1 MVYYRDEMRFATMRV
16 LESFQSLLHS
26 ILAVFADFRANDFLD
41 ILLVAILL
49 YNAIKLVRQ
58 TRTMQLIKGLVVL
71 LLVYGAVSLLD
82 MEASGFLFNQLFRD
96 VILVLIV
103 VFQPEI
109 RHVIESMGRSR
120 FRGITGLHARNE
132 KIRYNEETAETIEA
146 VCRAC
151 AEMSDRKI
159 GVLLAF
165 EKQTPLGE
173 VIETG
178 TVVDAQISEELL
190 GNVFYP
196 KAPLHDGAAVIRDNR
211 LCAAGCILPLTQH
224 HDAVSSALGTRH
236 RAAIGLSEQSDAV
249 LVVVSEETGNI
260 SVAKEG
266 RLRRDISAGDLRE
279 ALTQELLLPDT
290 EDSESKWKS
299 FFGRL
304 RK

>member
-1 MVYYRDEMRFATMRV
+1 MSI
-16 LESFQSLLHS
+16 LNSLQSLAHNVF
-26 ILAVFADFRANDFLD
+26 AVFADFRFNDFLD
-41 ILLVAILL
+41 ILLVAVLI
-49 YNAIKLVRQ
+49 YNAIKLIRE
-58 TRTMQLIKGLVVL
+58 TRTMQLIKGLAVL
-71 LLVYGAVSLLD
+71 LLVYGLVSVLK
-82 MEASGFLFNQLFRD
+82 MEASGYLFNALFRD

-120 FRGITGLHARNE
+120 FRGIGTLHARSA

-159 GVLLAF
+159 GVLMAF
-165 EKQTPLGE
+165 ERETPLGE
-173 VIETG
+173 IIQTG
-178 TVVDAQISEELL
+178 TTVDARISEELL

-196 KAPLHDGAAVIRDNR
+196 KAPLHDGAAVVRDNR
-211 LCAAGCILPLTQH
+211 LYAAGCILPLTQNH
-224 HDAVSSALGTRH
+224 NAVSSALGTRH

-266 RLRRDISAGDLRE
+266 KLRRDMSPGDLRE
-279 ALTQELLLPDT
+279 VLSQELLLPDT
-290 EDSESKWKS
+290 DENESRLKS

-304 RK
+304 HK

>member
-1 MVYYRDEMRFATMRV
+1 MAIFDSV
-16 LESFQSLLHS
+16 QSLLHN
-26 ILAVFADFRANDFLD
+26 ILAVFADFRFNDFLD
-41 ILLVAILL
+41 ILLVAVLL
-49 YNAIKLVRQ
+49 YNGIRLVRQ
-58 TRTMQLIKGLVVL
+58 TRSMQLIKGLIVL
-71 LLVYGAVSLLD
+71 LLVYGGVSVLKMD
-82 MEASGFLFNQLFRD
+82 ASGFLFNELFRN

-120 FRGITGLHARNE
+120 FRGGLFGLRASNE

-159 GVLLAF
+159 GVLLVF
-165 EKQTPLGE
+165 EKQTPLAE
-173 VIETG
+173 IIQTG
-178 TVVDAQISEELL
+178 TSVDAIVSEELL

-236 RAAIGLSEQSDAV
+236 RAAIGMSEQSDAV
-249 LVVVSEETGNI
+249 MVVVSEETGNI

-279 ALTQELLLPDT
+279 ALGQELLLAETDENEP
-290 EDSESKWKS
+290 KWKS
-299 FFGRL
+299 FLGRL
-304 RK
+304 HL

>member
-1 MVYYRDEMRFATMRV
+1 M
-16 LESFQSLLHS
+16 SFFNSLHSLLHN
-26 ILAVFADFRANDFLD
+26 ILAVFADFHFNDFLD
-41 ILLVAILL
+41 ILLVAVLL
-49 YNAIKLVRQ
+49 YNGIRLVRQ
-58 TRTMQLIKGLVVL
+58 TRSMQLIKGLIVL
-71 LLVYGAVSLLD
+71 LLVYGGVSVLK
-82 MEASGFLFNQLFRD
+82 MNASGFLFNELFRN

-120 FRGITGLHARNE
+120 FRGGLFGLRASNE

-159 GVLLAF
+159 GVLLVF
-165 EKQTPLGE
+165 EKQTPLAE
-173 VIETG
+173 IIQTG
-178 TVVDAQISEELL
+178 TIVDARVSEELL

-224 HDAVSSALGTRH
+224 HNAVSSALGTRH
-236 RAAIGLSEQSDAV
+236 RAAIGMSEQSDAV
-249 LVVVSEETGNI
+249 MVVVSEENGNI

-279 ALTQELLLPDT
+279 ALGQELLLAETD
-290 EDSESKWKS
+290 ENESKWKS
-299 FFGRL
+299 FLGRL
-304 RK
+304 HL

>member
-1 MVYYRDEMRFATMRV
+1 MSV
-16 LESFQSLLHS
+16 LAYLQSLAHN
-26 ILAVFADFRANDFLD
+26 IFAVFADFRFNDFLD
-41 ILLVAILL
+41 IMLVAILL
-49 YNAIKLVRQ
+49 YNAIKFIRQ

-71 LLVYGAVSLLD
+71 LLVYGVVSVLK
-82 MEASGFLFNQLFRD
+82 MEASGYLFNALFRD
-96 VILVLIV
+96 VFLVMIV

-120 FRGITGLHARNE
+120 FRTVGALHARSA

-165 EKQTPLGE
+165 ERETPLGE
-173 VIETG
+173 IIQTG
-178 TVVDAQISEELL
+178 TTIDAAVSEELL

-211 LCAAGCILPLTQH
+211 LIAAGCILPLTQNH
-224 HDAVSSALGTRH
+224 NEISSALGTRH

-249 LVVVSEETGNI
+249 LVVVSEETGFI
-260 SVAKEG
+260 SFAKEG
-266 RLRRDISAGDLRE
+266 KLRRDISAGDLRE
-279 ALTQELLLPDT
+279 ALSQELLLQDT

>member
-1 MVYYRDEMRFATMRV
+1 MKK
-16 LESFQSLLHS
+16 LLVT
-26 ILAVFADFRANDFLD
+26 II
-41 ILLVAILL
+41 ILLVAVLI
-49 YNAIKLVRQ
+49 YNAIKLIRQ
-58 TRTMQLIKGLVVL
+58 TRTMQLIKGLAL
-71 LLVYGAVSLLD
+71 LLVVYGLVSVLK
-82 MEASGFLFNQLFRD
+82 METSGFLFNALFRD
-96 VILVLIV
+96 VILMLIV

-120 FRGITGLHARNE
+120 FRGIGALHARNA
-132 KIRYNEETAETIEA
+132 KIRYNEETTETIEE

-165 EKQTPLGE
+165 ERDVPLGE

-178 TVVDAQISEELL
+178 TTIDARISEELL

-196 KAPLHDGAAVIRDNR
+196 KSPLHDGAAVIQDNR
-211 LCAAGCILPLTQH
+211 LCAAGCILPLTQNH
-224 HDAVSSALGTRH
+224 NAVSSALGTRH
-236 RAAIGLSEQSDAV
+236 RAALGLSEQSDAMV
-249 LVVVSEETGNI
+249 IVVSEETGYI

-266 RLRRDISAGDLRE
+266 KLRRDISPGELRE
-279 ALTQELLLPDT
+279 TLGQELLLPDT
-290 EDSESKWKS
+290 EDNESRWKS

>member
-1 MVYYRDEMRFATMRV
+1 MSIIAY
-16 LESFQSLLHS
+16 LQSLAHN
-26 ILAVFADFRANDFLD
+26 IFAVFANFRFNDFLD
-41 ILLVAILL
+41 ILLVAVLI
-49 YNAIKLVRQ
+49 YNAIKLIRE
-58 TRTMQLIKGLVVL
+58 TRTMQLIKGLALL
-71 LLVYGAVSLLD
+71 LLVYGLVSVLK
-82 MEASGFLFNQLFRD
+82 MEASGYLFNALFRD

-120 FRGITGLHARNE
+120 FRGIGALHTRSAR
-132 KIRYNEETAETIEA
+132 IRYNEETAETIEA

-165 EKQTPLGE
+165 EKQTPLAE
-173 VIETG
+173 VIQTG
-178 TVVDAQISEELL
+178 TTLDAAISEELL

-224 HDAVSSALGTRH
+224 HNAVSSALGTRH
-236 RAAIGLSEQSDAV
+236 RAAIGLSEQSDAAV
-249 LVVVSEETGNI
+249 VVVSEETGFI
-260 SVAKEG
+260 SLAKEG
-266 RLRRDISAGDLRE
+266 KLRRDISAGELRE
-279 ALTQELLLPDT
+279 TLSEELLLPDT
-290 EDSESKWKS
+290 EENESKWKN

>member
-1 MVYYRDEMRFATMRV
+1 MSI
-16 LESFQSLLHS
+16 LNSLQSLAHNVF
-26 ILAVFADFRANDFLD
+26 AVFADFRFNDFLD
-41 ILLVAILL
+41 ILLVAVLI
-49 YNAIKLVRQ
+49 YNAIKLIRE
-58 TRTMQLIKGLVVL
+58 TRTMQLIKGLAVL
-71 LLVYGAVSLLD
+71 LLVYGLVSVLK
-82 MEASGFLFNQLFRD
+82 MEASGYLFNALFRD

-120 FRGITGLHARNE
+120 FRGIGALHSRSA
-132 KIRYNEETAETIEA
+132 KIRYNEETAEAIEE

-159 GVLLAF
+159 GVLMAF
-165 EKQTPLGE
+165 ERETPLGE
-173 VIETG
+173 IIQTG
-178 TVVDAQISEELL
+178 TTIDARISEELL

-196 KAPLHDGAAVIRDNR
+196 KAPLHDGAAVVRDNR
-211 LCAAGCILPLTQH
+211 LYAAGCILPLTQNH
-224 HDAVSSALGTRH
+224 NAVSSALGTRH

-266 RLRRDISAGDLRE
+266 KLQRDMSPGDLRE
-279 ALTQELLLPDT
+279 VLSQELLLPDT
-290 EDSESKWKS
+290 DENESRLKS

-304 RK
+304 HK

>member
-1 MVYYRDEMRFATMRV
+1 M
-16 LESFQSLLHS
+16 SFFDSLQSLLHN
-26 ILAVFADFRANDFLD
+26 ILAVFADFHFNDFLD
-41 ILLVAILL
+41 ILLVAVLL
-49 YNAIKLVRQ
+49 YNGIRLVRQ
-58 TRTMQLIKGLVVL
+58 TRSMQLIKGLIVL
-71 LLVYGAVSLLD
+71 LLVYGGVSVLK
-82 MEASGFLFNQLFRD
+82 MNASGFLFNELFRN

-120 FRGITGLHARNE
+120 FRGGLFGLRASNE

-159 GVLLAF
+159 GVLLVF
-165 EKQTPLGE
+165 EKQTPLAE
-173 VIETG
+173 IIQTG
-178 TVVDAQISEELL
+178 TIVDARVSEELL

-224 HDAVSSALGTRH
+224 HNAVSSALGTRH
-236 RAAIGLSEQSDAV
+236 RAAIGMSEQSDAV
-249 LVVVSEETGNI
+249 MVVVSEENGNI

-279 ALTQELLLPDT
+279 ALGQELLLAETD
-290 EDSESKWKS
+290 ENESKWKS
-299 FFGRL
+299 FLGRL
-304 RK
+304 HL

>member
-1 MVYYRDEMRFATMRV
+1 MSILAF
-16 LESFQSLLHS
+16 LQSLTHN
-26 ILAVFADFRANDFLD
+26 IFAVFADFRFNDFLD

-49 YNAIKLVRQ
+49 YNAIKFIRQ

-71 LLVYGAVSLLD
+71 LLVYGVVSVLK
-82 MEASGFLFNQLFRD
+82 MEASGYLFNALFRD
-96 VILVLIV
+96 VILVVIV

-120 FRGITGLHARNE
+120 FRGVGALHARSAR
-132 KIRYNEETAETIEA
+132 IRYNEETAETIEA

-159 GVLLAF
+159 GVLLVF
-165 EKQTPLGE
+165 ERETPLGE
-173 VIETG
+173 IIQTG
-178 TVVDAQISEELL
+178 TTVDAVISEELL

-211 LCAAGCILPLTQH
+211 LIAAGCILPLTQNH
-224 HDAVSSALGTRH
+224 NEVSSALGTRH

-249 LVVVSEETGNI
+249 LVVVSEETGFI
-260 SVAKEG
+260 SFAKEG

-279 ALTQELLLPDT
+279 ALSQELLLQDT
-290 EDSESKWKS
+290 EDGESKWKS

>member
-1 MVYYRDEMRFATMRV
+1 MKFFDS
-16 LESFQSLLHS
+16 LQSLLHN
-26 ILAVFADFRANDFLD
+26 ILAVFADFRFNDFLD
-41 ILLVAILL
+41 ILLVAVLL
-49 YNAIKLVRQ
+49 YNGIRLVRR
-58 TRTMQLIKGLVVL
+58 TRSMQLIKGLIVL
-71 LLVYGAVSLLD
+71 LLVYAGVSALK
-82 MEASGFLFNQLFRD
+82 MEASGYLFNALFRD

-120 FRGITGLHARNE
+120 FHGGLAGLHASNA
-132 KIRYNEETAETIEA
+132 KIRYNEETADTIEA

-159 GVLLAF
+159 GVLLVF
-165 EKQTPLGE
+165 EKQTPLAE
-173 VIETG
+173 IIQTG
-178 TVVDAQISEELL
+178 TTVDAKVSEELL

-236 RAAIGLSEQSDAV
+236 RAAIGMSEQSDAV
-249 LVVVSEETGNI
+249 MVVVSEETGNI

-266 RLRRDISAGDLRE
+266 KLRRDISAGDLRE
-279 ALTQELLLPDT
+279 VLGQELLLPETD
-290 EDSESKWKS
+290 ENEPKWKS
-299 FFGRL
+299 FLGRL
-304 RK
+304 HL

>member
-1 MVYYRDEMRFATMRV
+1 MSILAY
-16 LESFQSLLHS
+16 LQSLAHN
-26 ILAVFADFRANDFLD
+26 IFAVFADFRFNDFLD

-49 YNAIKLVRQ
+49 YNAIKFIRQ

-71 LLVYGAVSLLD
+71 LLVYGVVSILK
-82 MEASGFLFNQLFRD
+82 MEASGYLFNALFRD

-120 FRGITGLHARNE
+120 FRAVGALHARSA

-159 GVLLAF
+159 GVLLVF
-165 EKQTPLGE
+165 ERETPLGE
-173 VIETG
+173 IIQTG
-178 TVVDAQISEELL
+178 TTVDAAISEELL

-211 LCAAGCILPLTQH
+211 LIAAGCILPLTQNH
-224 HDAVSSALGTRH
+224 NEVSSALGTRH

-249 LVVVSEETGNI
+249 LVVVSEETGFI
-260 SVAKEG
+260 SFAKEG

-279 ALTQELLLPDT
+279 ALSQELLLQDT

>member
-1 MVYYRDEMRFATMRV
+1 MSI
-16 LESFQSLLHS
+16 LNSLQSLAHNVF
-26 ILAVFADFRANDFLD
+26 AVFADFRFNDFLD
-41 ILLVAILL
+41 ILLVAVLI
-49 YNAIKLVRQ
+49 YNAIKLIRE

-71 LLVYGAVSLLD
+71 LLVYGLVSVLK
-82 MEASGFLFNQLFRD
+82 MEASGYLFNALFRD

-120 FRGITGLHARNE
+120 FRGIGALHSRSA
-132 KIRYNEETAETIEA
+132 KIRYNEETAETIEE

-159 GVLLAF
+159 GVLMAF
-165 EKQTPLGE
+165 ERETPLGE
-173 VIETG
+173 IIQTG
-178 TVVDAQISEELL
+178 TTVDARISEELL

-196 KAPLHDGAAVIRDNR
+196 KAPLHDGAAVVRDNR
-211 LCAAGCILPLTQH
+211 LYAAGCILPLTQNH
-224 HDAVSSALGTRH
+224 NAVSSALGTRH

-260 SVAKEG
+260 SFVKEG
-266 RLRRDISAGDLRE
+266 KLRRDISPGDLRE
-279 ALTQELLLPDT
+279 VLSQELLLPDT
-290 EDSESKWKS
+290 DENESRLKS

>member
-1 MVYYRDEMRFATMRV
+1 MAIFD
-16 LESFQSLLHS
+16 SIQSLLHN
-26 ILAVFADFRANDFLD
+26 ILAVFADFRFNDFLD
-41 ILLVAILL
+41 ILLVAVLL
-49 YNAIKLVRQ
+49 YNGIRLVRQ
-58 TRTMQLIKGLVVL
+58 TRSMQYGGVSVL
-71 LLVYGAVSLLD
+71 K
-82 MEASGFLFNQLFRD
+82 MNASGFLFNELFRN

-120 FRGITGLHARNE
+120 FRGGLFGLRASNE

-159 GVLLAF
+159 GVLLVF
-165 EKQTPLGE
+165 EKQTPLAE
-173 VIETG
+173 IIQTG
-178 TVVDAQISEELL
+178 TTVDARVSEELL

-236 RAAIGLSEQSDAV
+236 RAAIGMSEQSDAV
-249 LVVVSEETGNI
+249 MVVVSEETGNI

-279 ALTQELLLPDT
+279 LLGQELLLAETD
-290 EDSESKWKS
+290 ENESKWKS
-299 FFGRL
+299 FLGRL
-304 RK
+304 HL

>member
-1 MVYYRDEMRFATMRV
+1 MSILAY
-16 LESFQSLLHS
+16 LQSLAHN
-26 ILAVFADFRANDFLD
+26 IFAVFADFRFNDFLD

-49 YNAIKLVRQ
+49 YNAIKFIRQ

-71 LLVYGAVSLLD
+71 LLVYGAVSVLK
-82 MEASGFLFNQLFRD
+82 MEASGYLFNALFRD
-96 VILVLIV
+96 VILVVIV

-120 FRGITGLHARNE
+120 FRGVGALHARSA

-165 EKQTPLGE
+165 ERETPLGE
-173 VIETG
+173 IIQTG
-178 TVVDAQISEELL
+178 TTIDAAVSEELL

-211 LCAAGCILPLTQH
+211 LIAAGCILPLTQNH
-224 HDAVSSALGTRH
+224 NEVSSALGTRH

-249 LVVVSEETGNI
+249 LVVVSEETGFI
-260 SVAKEG
+260 SFAKEG

-279 ALTQELLLPDT
+279 ALSQELLLQDT
-290 EDSESKWKS
+290 EDMESKWKS